1 MIQGYIANY
10 SVDITDK
17 MSYTAGQD
25 IIITYKAAP
34 LVAPN
39 QAPVFENDFQ
49 SVTGGTY
56 ASGDKDTWQVF
67 DLSADVPVSGYIKF
81 NFNQGANDYETNYI
95 MHQGRKRLSLFLLV
109 TDLTTEVGF
118 DANLQAVH

>member
-10 SVDITDK
+10 SNNVTHK

-25 IIITYKAAP
+25 VIITYKAAP
-34 LVAPN
+34 MVAPN
-39 QAPVFENDFQ
+39 QSPVFEEDWQ
-49 SVTGGTY
+49 SVTSGTY
-56 ASGDKDTWQVF
+56 VSADKDTWQVF
-67 DLSADVPVSGYIKF
+67 DLSADVPISGYIKIQF
-81 NFNQGANDYETNYI
+81 AQGANTYESNYI

-118 DANLQAVH
+118 DANLQAI